1 MSLIFSLELSTAM
14 KNRED
19 INRQMRRIKRQE
31 QIRVLKQL
39 IEQIQAED
47 KADGK
52 AYAKLRQV

>member
-1 MSLIFSLELSTAM
+1 M

-39 IEQIQAED
+39 IEQIQAEE
-47 KADGK
+47 KADGE